1 MKRVFPF
8 VFLLALLTLA
18 ACQVSLKPTAAPAA
32 PAAAAPNLQVL
43 FQDDF
48 SNPKSGWDTM
58 KEKDATIAYED
69 GRYHIWLNYPHTTI
83 WANPNLH
90 FGDVR
95 VEVDAVKVGGPDNNQ
110 FGVICR
116 YQDADN
122 FYFLI
127 VSSDGYYGI
136 GKNANGKQTL
146 LTNGGDMAF
155 SAAVPKGHA
164 AVHLRADCVGDNLAL
179 FVNGQPLAT
188 VKDDAF
194 SDGDV
199 GLIVGT
205 FEEPG
210 ADLLFD
216 NFAVYKP

>member
-1 MKRVFPF
+1 MKRASLL

-18 ACQVSLKPTAAPAA
+18 ACQAAPTPTAAPT
-32 PAAAAPNLQVL
+32 AAAPNLQVL

-48 SNPKSGWDTM
+48 SDPKSGWDTM
-58 KEKDATIAYED
+58 KEDDALIAYED

-95 VEVDAVKVGGPDNNQ
+95 VEVDALKVGGPNNNQ
-110 FGVICR
+110 FGIICR

-136 GKNANGKQTL
+136 GKTENGKATL
-146 LTNGGDMAF
+146 LTGDGGMSF
-155 SAAVPKGHA
+155 SSAIPQGHA

-188 VKDDAF
+188 AKDDAF
-194 SDGDV
+194 ADGDV